1 MNSDVYLASTLSS
14 LKFISSSQLAKT
26 STNSTVL
33 RKYINEF
40 KKKLF
45 ERLDSNELS
54 DTFLKNAAECLYD
67 LKACDKKTS
76 YHLSRAF
83 ESRAGVITNQLKGG
97 VLWAFYRDPLLNRAR
112 KKVINASCRVA
123 IKQATKEFLDLKENV
138 TNITRFEGILRNL
151 KVVGNCYKLPV
162 SAKARLEQSIL
173 ESSEVLKLS
182 FECMP
187 LLSMMCEALCSLQ
200 IDNEKIGAVIVEIL
214 TENMQKEMMSLDE
227 ISSIAQVLYK
237 WKVERGSGTVQC
249 IELLKD
255 KVEGGKYDLT
265 RNTSNTVKLFTEIVR
280 LPKSRIC
287 SEFGELILRKSENRI
302 EECCSNRDLLL
313 FFNSIADFK
322 KSYPDVNV
330 GVMDNIV
337 SNVETFL
344 LFGNTDVKRED
355 VDTVKESCKI
365 LKDHVNV
372 NRLLEM
378 ATNML
383 EN

>member
-1 MNSDVYLASTLSS
+1 MNSDVYLASTLAS
-14 LKFISSSQLAKT
+14 LKFISSSQLAKR

-33 RKYINEF
+33 SKSIKEF

-45 ERLDSNELS
+45 ERLDSNQLS
-54 DTFLKNAAECLYD
+54 DIFLKNAAECLYD
-67 LKACDKKTS
+67 LRACDKKTS
-76 YHLSRAF
+76 YHLSRSF
-83 ESRAGVITNQLKGG
+83 ETRAGIITNQLKGG
-97 VLWAFYRDPLLNRAR
+97 VLWSYYRNPLLNRSR

-151 KVVGNCYKLPV
+151 KVVGDCYKLPV
-162 SAKARLEQSIL
+162 SAKTRLEQSIL
-173 ESSEVLKLS
+173 ESIEVLKLS

-187 LLSMMCEALCSLQ
+187 LLSMLCSALCSLL
-200 IDNEKIGAVIVEIL
+200 IDNEKIGAVMVEII
-214 TENMQKEMMSLDE
+214 TENMQKEIMTLDE
-227 ISSIAQVLYK
+227 INSMAKILYK
-237 WKVERGSGTVQC
+237 WKVERGNDTVQC

-255 KVEGGKYDLT
+255 KIEGDKYDIAK
-265 RNTSNTVKLFTEIVR
+265 NTSNTVKLFTAIVR
-280 LPKSRIC
+280 LPKSRI
-287 SEFGELILRKSENRI
+287 SSKFGEIILKKSANRI
-302 EECCSNRDLLL
+302 EECCSNPDLIL

-330 GVMDNIV
+330 GSMEKII

-355 VDTVKESCKI
+355 VSMIKESCKI

-372 NRLLEM
+372 DKLLEI
-378 ATNML
+378 TNML
-383 EN
+383 ES